1 MKTRTQLYGNGRLVC
16 SVYTRCRD
24 MMEGLRGRVRVSV
37 KDDVGNT
44 ISSTGTFHCTTRCA
58 VLDLSC
64 GSSGHND
71 FTHQFSPDILTKMAG
86 LEILQ
91 WDT

>member
-1 MKTRTQLYGNGRLVC
+1 
-16 SVYTRCRD
+16 
-24 MMEGLRGRVRVSV
+24 MEELRGRVRVSV
-37 KDDVGNT
+37 KDRAGD
-44 ISSTGTFHCTTRCA
+44 IIASTETFHCGTRCA

-71 FTHQFSPDILTKMAG
+71 FTHQFSLDILTRMAR
-86 LEILQ
+86 LEIFQ